1 MKDPIRL
8 LTKDYFHRHPV
19 KAFSAAR
26 LAYSMLLMPEVVTCL
41 EDKLPELRE
50 MTALRGV
57 QLPDSAQQK
66 ALVEQEEDAGQLL
79 RMLRRPLAPDACGAL
94 LRKLLKREAEMLPE
108 IQRMILK
115 TLNSNAIEN
124 CVYFMAKCKEN
135 CSEWILQ
142 HYEEAREPY
151 ARSML
156 CLVLGFRAGTAVIPF
171 LMRQLEQF
179 EKQCPQHSFE
189 QGPLMALY
197 EIRSRFRPD

>member
-66 ALVEQEEDAGQLL
+66 VLVEQEDDAGQLL

-94 LRKLLKREAEMLPE
+94 LRKLLLYGKVQRELFGMDLAALRRGE
-108 IQRMILK
+108 R
-115 TLNSNAIEN
+115 TL
-124 CVYFMAKCKEN
+124 CPF
-135 CSEWILQ
+135 
-142 HYEEAREPY
+142 H
-151 ARSML
+151 
-156 CLVLGFRAGTAVIPF
+156 AVPCAWVP
-171 LMRQLEQF
+171 RRY
-179 EKQCPQHSFE
+179 CCHSV
-189 QGPLMALY
+189 PHAAA
-197 EIRSRFRPD
+197 